1 MVACLQIETSH
12 YLPSHSFTIIYYEMS
27 FIVDDSSF
35 YFIFFLILY
44 SLSNSVVYFVL
55 CRVFTPPQKYTL
67 HRYCVCRFFFGFPP
81 LYCRSR
87 FGRLNSIVHTT
98 GNKQSTLIP
107 PATRSLKKTSL
118 LFRRH
123 LTSLFPSHFKFNSF
137 TEPVLEDTLF
147 FCFVSL

>member
-1 MVACLQIETSH
+1 MSPNRNVPL
-12 YLPSHSFTIIYYEMS
+12 LTISLFHNNILRDVFYS
-27 FIVDDSSF
+27 RRFFFLF
-35 YFIFFLILY
+35 YFFFWFCIL
-44 SLSNSVVYFVL
+44 SQILL
-55 CRVFTPPQKYTL
+55 YTL
-67 HRYCVCRFFFGFPP
+67 YCVEFSPHHKNIHCIDIVCRFFFGFPP

-87 FGRLNSIVHTT
+87 FGRLNSIAHTT